1 MFVNKIRDESL
12 LYLDKEQPNWLIE
25 FEKNPTPVLDLS
37 AIYKNPLF
45 RNVDLTLTDS
55 GMPTFD
61 RHWLTKYL
69 LPRTKVLREL
79 NLEGCNIGDP
89 GLIELMDVFKTNTS
103 LRKLNLKDNSISARR
118 TSKFL
123 DILEEYNFTLCELEI
138 DEGDKD
144 AITKNKNQYESFD
157 LETVTSMLQANESE
171 KDKFMEIKKRIQRLT
186 SFNSEVVKVLFHFFI
201 KQKL

>member
-1 MFVNKIRDESL
+1 MFVNKTNESL
-12 LYLDKEQPNWLIE
+12 LYLDKEQPEWLIK
-25 FEKNPTPVLDLS
+25 FEENPTPVLDLS
-37 AIYKNPLF
+37 VIYKSPTYK
-45 RNVDLTLTDS
+45 NVDLTLTDS
-55 GMPTFD
+55 GMPLFD

-89 GLIELMDVFKTNTS
+89 GLLELSEVFKTNTS
-103 LRKLNLKDNSISARR
+103 LRKLNLKDNNISARR
-118 TSKFL
+118 VSKFL
-123 DILEEYNFTLCELEI
+123 DVLEEYNFTLCKLEI

-171 KDKFMEIKKRIQRLT
+171 KDKFMEIQKRIQRLT
-186 SFNSEVVKVLFHFFI
+186 NFNTEVVKVNI
-201 KQKL
+201 YISK